1 MRLSRCEID
10 TTDITSS
17 ISITNRDRLFDTW
30 ILANGSIFPVNKKL
44 CLVRNTLCRLLS
56 GVLFQTTA
64 QKAMNLKRIQ
74 KSANR
79 KQLPLSTVNHFN
91 ISTTEPVNHVNI
103 EMTEPEE
110 TVDVDNAV
118 AVARPSDWRSH
129 VQPLSAVFH
138 IPVSAVL
145 NLSATSL
152 PARTHFHIINI
163 HQERK
168 LKC

>member
-30 ILANGSIFPVNKKL
+30 ILSNGSIFPVNKKL

-79 KQLPLSTVNHFN
+79 KQLPLSTVNHF
-91 ISTTEPVNHVNI
+91 NI

>member
-91 ISTTEPVNHVNI
+91 I